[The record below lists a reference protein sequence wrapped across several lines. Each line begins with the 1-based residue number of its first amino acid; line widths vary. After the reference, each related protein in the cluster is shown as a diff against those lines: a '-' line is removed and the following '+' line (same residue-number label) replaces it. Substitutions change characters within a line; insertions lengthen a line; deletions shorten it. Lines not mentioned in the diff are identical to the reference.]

1 MLGINRSQLLQL
13 LVGFAFILLLIFFF
27 IFLGISAFTVGGGFS
42 TVINT
47 LIPVGAG
54 GAYTKESGKDLKS
67 SDLLK
72 PEKIREMIQRALKI
86 TSSK

>member
-1 MLGINRSQLLQL
+1 MYMLGISRAQLLQL
-13 LVGFAFILLLIFFF
+13 LIGFAFILCLIFFF

-54 GAYTKESGKDLKS
+54 GAYTKESGKDMEAGG
-67 SDLLK
+67 LLK
-72 PEKIREMIQRALKI
+72 PEKIKEMI
-86 TSSK
+86 